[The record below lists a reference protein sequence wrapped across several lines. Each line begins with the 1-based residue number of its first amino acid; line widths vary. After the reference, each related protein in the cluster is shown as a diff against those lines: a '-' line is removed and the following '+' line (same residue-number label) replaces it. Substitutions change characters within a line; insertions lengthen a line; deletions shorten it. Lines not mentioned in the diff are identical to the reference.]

1 MQTTTTTSSS
11 SPIEAS
17 DRDTLQRTETKFSIP
32 AVLEPS
38 QVDYLLTRDRATP
51 GNISPNRPQLQQHSR
66 NNSLNNPFSTYSNYT
81 TATPQSHASSSID
94 SCVAPGQFKLPEGY
108 TLPFFLPLKAVPK
121 EVARE
126 QMQQMQ
132 QQRQVDATDF
142 ALTRNNSDS
151 KQQDFST
158 FHFVNAASQTVAS
171 IYPQVHWNI
180 LDTEENDSS
189 PPQHNVKTAEGLY
202 SIRLTPFIDPS
213 IDEEEQ
219 ADFVRSQGLYFDPII
234 RTAGPGSQ
242 LVIARSMSNF
252 AKLHNYS
259 DLKLKEYYK
268 PVLFK
273 SNVVSRLHGC
283 LKVDANGQWYIKD
296 FNSSSGTFLNHKRIC
311 SGGNCKNKEDDQLV
325 DGADHL
331 LHDGD
336 VLQLGM
342 DFKGGRNH
350 KFRCVKVKVEL
361 NLSWKIKSRN
371 YKKMGLEKLQ
381 TLNTMNMLAT
391 ATEALEPCS
400 ICLDE
405 LDPCQGIFISPCGH
419 SWHFNCVRRILL
431 SNYPQFICPNC
442 RATTDLESSMDNL
455 EVEAAKVQPTNTL
468 PIATPG
474 QHMNPF
480 SKNDGISVSL
490 RPHSPLTP

>member
-1 MQTTTTTSSS
+1 MLSSNT
-11 SPIEAS
+11 PPLHRA
-17 DRDTLQRTETKFSIP
+17 ETKYSIP

-38 QVDYLLTRDRATP
+38 QVEYLMTTSPARAP
-51 GNISPNRPQLQQHSR
+51 PHSR
-66 NNSLNNPFSTYSNYT
+66 NNSMNNPFSTYSNYT
-81 TATPQSHASSSID
+81 ALTPSTETSTTTPQSNGSMSID
-94 SCVAPGQFKLPEGY
+94 SGFVAPGRFKLPEEY

-121 EVARE
+121 ETARE
-126 QMQQMQ
+126 QAQ
-132 QQRQVDATDF
+132 QQVQQQVDATDF

-151 KQQDFST
+151 KQNDFST
-158 FHFVNAASQTVAS
+158 FHFVNAPSQTIAS
-171 IYPQVHWNI
+171 IYPQVQWNI
-180 LDTEENDSS
+180 QQSDLDEEVDELAHLRNT
-189 PPQHNVKTAEGLY
+189 KTADGLY

-242 LVIARSMSNF
+242 LVIARSMSSF
-252 AKLHNYS
+252 AKLHNYC
-259 DLKLKEYYK
+259 DLRLKEYYK
-268 PVLFK
+268 PILFK

-283 LKVDANGQWYIKD
+283 LKVDANGCWYIKD

-311 SGGNCKNKEDDQLV
+311 SVEKKDGTRDQPI

-336 VLQLGM
+336 VIQLGM
-342 DFKGGRNH
+342 DYNGGRNH

-371 YKKMGLEKLQ
+371 YKKLGLEKLQ

-391 ATEALEPCS
+391 ATEVLEPCS
-400 ICLDE
+400 ICLEE

-455 EVEAAKVQPTNTL
+455 EVEHAPITNAETITPPQEGN
-468 PIATPG
+468 PIAIG
-474 QHMNPF
+474 H
-480 SKNDGISVSL
+480 GIPASL